1 VLAIASPKTPEQF
14 GVSLLDFMD
23 SMYEEVI
30 SEKVNKRRY
39 LWLIYYLIK
48 ARLNFSVFEEVGDQ

>member
-1 VLAIASPKTPEQF
+1 
-14 GVSLLDFMD
+14 MD